1 MWRIL
6 RHFRQPEKIKE
17 SENTM
22 LTLFALKQSRAYR
35 IAWLLELLGVDY
47 QAETLERDPT
57 ANSRPKV
64 CATFTRSANR
74 P

>member
-1 MWRIL
+1 
-6 RHFRQPEKIKE
+6 
-17 SENTM
+17 M